1 MSDISH
7 DEGDATMTSSAS
19 YPRSSGAN
27 TQGQYATINGLR
39 MYYEVHGAGRPLVL
53 LHGGYQVI
61 EALEPLLSSLAR
73 HWQVIAPELEGHGR
87 TADLDRPL
95 TREQMADDVAGLL
108 DHLGVTGA
116 NVVGYSLGGMA
127 AMRLAVRR
135 PDLVRKLTLVSAPY
149 SNDGYYPATMAGWPD
164 MSAEGFVGTPMEQ
177 AYMQTAPQP
186 EHWPIFVDKVKHALM
201 DFPGWSADDIRTI
214 TAPTLLVLG
223 DADLV
228 RPEYAV
234 EMFRLFGGARE
245 DGGMGGVPA
254 SQLAILPGVTHFSIL
269 SRTDLLLPILTPFL
283 DATMPGA
290 E

>member
-1 MSDISH
+1 
-7 DEGDATMTSSAS
+7 MTPGAS
-19 YPRSSGAN
+19 NPRSSGAN

-39 MYYEVHGAGRPLVL
+39 MYYEVHGEGRPLVL

-95 TREQMADDVAGLL
+95 TREQMAEDVAGLL
-108 DHLGVTGA
+108 DHLGVTEA
-116 NVVGYSLGGMA
+116 DVVGYSLGGMA
-127 AMRLAVRR
+127 AMRLAMRR
-135 PDLVRKLTLVSAPY
+135 PDLVRKLVLVSAPY
-149 SNDGYYPATMAGWPD
+149 SNDGYYPSTMAGWPD

-177 AYMQTAPQP
+177 VYMRAAPHP
-186 EHWPIFVDKVKHALM
+186 EHWPIFVEKVKHALM
-201 DFPGWSADDIRTI
+201 DFPGWSADDIRGI
-214 TAPTLLVLG
+214 TAPTLLILG

-234 EMFRLFGGARE
+234 EMFRLFGGARA

-269 SRTDLLLPILTPFL
+269 SRLDLLLPIVTPFL
-283 DATMPGA
+283 DAPTSDT